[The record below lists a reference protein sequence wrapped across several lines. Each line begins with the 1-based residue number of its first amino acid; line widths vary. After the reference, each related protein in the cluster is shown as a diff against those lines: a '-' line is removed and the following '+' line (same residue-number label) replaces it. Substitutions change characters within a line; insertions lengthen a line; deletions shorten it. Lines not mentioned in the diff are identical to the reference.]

1 MVILPVESAPGGP
14 GSLQLW
20 PKLHPPAS
28 LPCSH
33 LQEVQRTAQTKKKHT
48 DFVITKEAMVK
59 LGPLSH

>member
-33 LQEVQRTAQTKKKHT
+33 LQEVQRTAQTKKKDT
-48 DFVITKEAMVK
+48 QILLLQKK
-59 LGPLSH
+59 QWLN